1 LKLKP
6 ATATS
11 RGWKVKTRS
20 GRDLTRRQR
29 KLRERF
35 KKERNYWSQIWE
47 TLLREDPDFF
57 EHFLNFSSYPFIRG
71 SLPPKVKEL
80 VLIAV
85 NAATTH
91 LYEPGLRIHIAN
103 ALKAGATK
111 EEILEVFE
119 LVSLI
124 GMHSC
129 SLGIPVLLEEMEKFS
144 DHDSKK
150 KTPAQA
156 NLN

>member
-1 LKLKP
+1 LKLKS

-57 EHFLNFSSYPFIRG
+57 EHFLNFSSHPFIRG